1 MPGSTNENNT
11 DNSQTYKM
19 QKNEDDHWL
28 GAQRIN
34 EELNQWPSAMGCL
47 DSCQRVK
54 EASRITHPGAVAT
67 GNADFRCNSS
77 SLI

>member
-1 MPGSTNENNT
+1 MPGSKNENNT
-11 DNSQTYKM
+11 DNSQTHKM

-54 EASRITHPGAVAT
+54 EASRITDPGVVAT